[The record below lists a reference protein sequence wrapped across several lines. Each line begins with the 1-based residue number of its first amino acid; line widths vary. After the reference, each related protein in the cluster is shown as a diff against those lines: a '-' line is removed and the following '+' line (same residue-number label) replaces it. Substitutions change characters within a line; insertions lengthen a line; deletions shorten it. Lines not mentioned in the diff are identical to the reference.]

1 MSPAPVL
8 LDFESRSRADLKTV
22 GGRRYWEHESSQ
34 VLVCC
39 WYDLVD
45 GSEGA
50 WFEGDRWP
58 HAGRVLAAHHAD
70 GFDRFAAERH
80 SFRAAEWIDTSALAR
95 RAGLPGALDALGV
108 RWLGVPKDSEGSEFT
123 KRLSSVRKPRDVT
136 ADDWRKLSPAEKR
149 ARGVLPAVTPE
160 ALERVIGYCES
171 DVAILAGAWPR
182 LAAWLDVDADAL
194 RVDRIVNDRGVPFDR
209 DLARA
214 LLRYDA
220 ARADRAVADA
230 ARALGWT
237 EARVRTV
244 AGSPEQCAAELGT
257 GDARKATLAD
267 IDSPLVRA
275 RQALASIARGKLLA
289 GLARCSEDGRLRD
302 SHRYYGGHTGRW
314 AGRGMQLQN
323 LPRPADAFER
333 WTDDDRCRAADDMT
347 AGRAPLAGGGDLVNV
362 LLRAT
367 IAAPPGRAF
376 ATCDFSGVE
385 ARALAWCAGDEDAL
399 AVFRSGRD
407 PYRVMAS
414 IIFGESYDSIGKGEK
429 RTLGKI
435 AELALGYGQGA
446 RKFGD
451 TARTIGRVDL
461 DALGVDAAG
470 VVEVWRRAHAPIVR
484 FWRACEAGW
493 RAALEGRA
501 RRVAG
506 FDFCPGVEDEV
517 AVFLPSGRPL
527 VYPVPRVAPDGR
539 ELSYLGTGDD
549 PKALVPM
556 CPRHFARVHG
566 VDRKR
571 GTGTCEHCGEVAFE
585 WRTHVYGGKLAENLI
600 QALCRDL
607 LSDALV
613 RVEAAGLGPVMHVHD
628 EIVCEVRAGE
638 EADAYESLCAAM
650 LDVPSWAKGFP
661 AGAAGWTG
669 RRYRK

>member
-1 MSPAPVL
+1 
-8 LDFESRSRADLKTV
+8 
-22 GGRRYWEHESSQ
+22 
-34 VLVCC
+34 
-39 WYDLVD
+39 
-45 GSEGA
+45 
-50 WFEGDRWP
+50 
-58 HAGRVLAAHHAD
+58 
-70 GFDRFAAERH
+70 
-80 SFRAAEWIDTSALAR
+80 
-95 RAGLPGALDALGV
+95 
-108 RWLGVPKDSEGSEFT
+108 
-123 KRLSSVRKPRDVT
+123 
-136 ADDWRKLSPAEKR
+136 
-149 ARGVLPAVTPE
+149 
-160 ALERVIGYCES
+160 
-171 DVAILAGAWPR
+171 
-182 LAAWLDVDADAL
+182 
-194 RVDRIVNDRGVPFDR
+194 
-209 DLARA
+209 
-214 LLRYDA
+214 
-220 ARADRAVADA
+220 
-230 ARALGWT
+230 
-237 EARVRTV
+237 
-244 AGSPEQCAAELGT
+244 
-257 GDARKATLAD
+257 
-267 IDSPLVRA
+267 
-275 RQALASIARGKLLA
+275 
-289 GLARCSEDGRLRD
+289 
-302 SHRYYGGHTGRW
+302 
-314 AGRGMQLQN
+314 
-323 LPRPADAFER
+323 
-333 WTDDDRCRAADDMT
+333 
-347 AGRAPLAGGGDLVNV
+347 
-362 LLRAT
+362 
-367 IAAPPGRAF
+367 
-376 ATCDFSGVE
+376 
-385 ARALAWCAGDEDAL
+385 
-399 AVFRSGRD
+399 
-407 PYRVMAS
+407 MAS
-414 IIFGESYDSIGKGEK
+414 IIFAQSYDSIGKGEK

-506 FDFCPGVEDEV
+506 FDFCPGRRGRDRRVPSV
-517 AVFLPSGRPL
+517 GAPAGLPGSARRPRRARAEL
-527 VYPVPRVAPDGR
+527 PRHR
-539 ELSYLGTGDD
+539 RD